1 MQSKLIL
8 RKTKEHDVL
17 SVFELLPI
25 NAVLIP
31 KPPTIHLIVTPFPS
45 IIRRLAELANKSGGM
60 TTGAVS
66 IRSSF
71 AESSISMHVV
81 SFVAAAA
88 MAATKAAAFVT
99 TILLA
104 DIL

>member
-17 SVFELLPI
+17 SVFEFLPI

-31 KPPTIHLIVTPFPS
+31 KPPPEHLIVTPFPS
-45 IIRRLAELANKSGGM
+45 IIRRLAELPNKFGGM

-66 IRSSF
+66 IRSPGLF
-71 AESSISMHVV
+71 AES
-81 SFVAAAA
+81 
-88 MAATKAAAFVT
+88 
-99 TILLA
+99 
-104 DIL
+104 